1 VPRFLAE
8 LKRRGPG
15 NFVDIPF
22 DPGEVF
28 GEARPP
34 VRGTVNGYA
43 FRGRIAK
50 YGGKYMLGFKRE
62 LREGAEIEEGDV
74 LDLDLELDTE
84 PREVDVPAD
93 LKAAF
98 DDEAWAAFE
107 RMSYTHRKEYAD
119 WIEEAKRPE
128 TRARRV
134 AKAVEMIREG
144 KTQR

>member
-1 VPRFLAE
+1 MPRFLAE

-15 NFVDIPF
+15 NFVDVPF
-22 DPGEVF
+22 DPREIF

-34 VRGTVNGYA
+34 VQGTVNGYP

-50 YGGKYMLGFKRE
+50 YGGTYLLGFKRE
-62 LREGAEIEEGDV
+62 LREAADIEEGDV

-84 PREVDVPAD
+84 PREVEVPTD
-93 LKAAF
+93 LEAAF
-98 DDEAWAAFE
+98 DEKTRTAFE

-128 TRARRV
+128 TRKRRV
-134 AKAVEMIREG
+134 AKAVELIREG
-144 KTQR
+144 KPQR

>member
-1 VPRFLAE
+1 MPRFLAE

-22 DPGEVF
+22 DPREVF
-28 GEARPP
+28 GEERPP
-34 VRGTVNGYA
+34 VQGMVNGYP

-50 YGGKYMLGFKRE
+50 YGGTYLLGFKRE
-62 LREGAEIEEGDV
+62 LREAADIEEGDV

-84 PREVDVPAD
+84 PREVDVPSD
-93 LKAAF
+93 LEAAL
-98 DDEAWAAFE
+98 DGQSKAAFE

-144 KTQR
+144 KLQR

>member
-22 DPGEVF
+22 DAREVF

-50 YGGKYMLGFKRE
+50 YGGTYMLGFKRA
-62 LREGAEIEEGDV
+62 LREAAEIEEGDV

-93 LKAAF
+93 LEAAL
-98 DDEAWAAFE
+98 DAEAKAAFE
-107 RMSYTHRKEYAD
+107 RMSYTHRKEHAD

-128 TRARRV
+128 TRARRI
-134 AKAVEMIREG
+134 AKAVELIREG
-144 KTQR
+144 KPQR